1 MSIGKGIY
9 FHYGWKFLLADAF
22 PLKDALNKWRD
33 ADGHF
38 FYETA
43 YKEENWEDVTLP
55 HTFNDGDLFR
65 DRIQDAG
72 SGQKRTMAFYR
83 KWFEVPKNRQ
93 GQKVLIQFEKVRQT
107 CYLYVN
113 GTLAGY
119 HENGVAPFGF
129 DLTKYIRFG
138 EKNLIAI
145 ATDNIATRNIPFC
158 IAHQMQKML
167 SREAIYSRRTR
178 KYQKIERELASSGT
192 ATTLIRLSED

>member
-33 ADGHF
+33 AEGHF

-43 YKEENWEDVTLP
+43 YKDENWEEVTLP
-55 HTFNDGDLFR
+55 HTFNDGDLFC

-113 GTLAGY
+113 GILAGY

-129 DLTKYIRFG
+129 DLTQYIRFG
-138 EKNLIAI
+138 EKNLIAV
-145 ATDNIATRNIPFC
+145 ATDN
-158 IAHQMQKML
+158 L
-167 SREAIYSRRTR
+167 S
-178 KYQKIERELASSGT
+178 
-192 ATTLIRLSED
+192 LIHI

>member
-1 MSIGKGIY
+1 MGG
-9 FHYGWKFLLADAF
+9 
-22 PLKDALNKWRD
+22 R
-33 ADGHF
+33 
-38 FYETA
+38 
-43 YKEENWEDVTLP
+43 VTSFR

-83 KWFEVPKNRQ
+83 KWFEVQKNRQ

-145 ATDNIATRNIPFC
+145 ANRQHYD
-158 IAHQMQKML
+158 KKYSVL
-167 SREAIYSRRTR
+167 YSRNTKCRR
-178 KYQKIERELASSGT
+178 C
-192 ATTLIRLSED
+192 